1 MLYLFLLNKP
11 SSNFFKVFG
20 VAPSFVY
27 TKQNTFFS
35 SILAKLTDIYICT
48 RIHMGREEQGLGVQG
63 KIACIHMKV
72 HTIIAKLEGLK
83 KEIITQ
89 EFKKHRPHHLSA

>member
-1 MLYLFLLNKP
+1 
-11 SSNFFKVFG
+11 
-20 VAPSFVY
+20 
-27 TKQNTFFS
+27 
-35 SILAKLTDIYICT
+35 
-48 RIHMGREEQGLGVQG
+48 MGREEQGLGVQG

-83 KEIITQ
+83 KEIIIQ